1 MADVTG
7 SSGSSA
13 SSRPSAERGAGAIL
27 EAVSFAA
34 ERVFSAPWRDGI
46 DEVLARLG
54 QAAGLSRVYLF
65 EDLSTDVDGPRQR
78 LSHEWTAPGV
88 PSLSDFRFHRDP
100 PEQPSPQAWRAVLV
114 RGEMIHALVRDL
126 AEPER
131 SHFGEEGVLSVVG
144 APVFAGGRFWGEL
157 GFDDCTTERA
167 WSAEEIQA
175 LRTAAA
181 ILGASIHHEREE
193 AAVRDAE
200 ARYRTLVEQIPAVV
214 YIDALEGPST
224 TVYISPQTEEML
236 GFTQQQ
242 WLDDQQLL
250 SKHVHP
256 DDRARWR
263 ASVDHADA
271 TGEPLSLEYRI
282 LAADGRV
289 VWVHDEA
296 VLVKDAKDRPQFWHG
311 AMFDIT
317 ERKNAEQALL
327 EAFERE
333 REAAANLRTLDDMKN
348 TFLQAVSHELRT
360 PLTSILGS
368 ALTLERTDVELTAED
383 TRALVRG
390 VASNA
395 RKLYR
400 LLSDLLDLDRLGRGI
415 VEPNRQPT
423 DVSALA
429 RGVLAEVDV
438 LGDRPVHVEAVPVMV
453 AVDAAKVERI
463 VENLLVNAARH
474 TPDGTPVWLR
484 VMAEN
489 GGVLICVED
498 AGPGV
503 PEHLRE
509 IIFEPFR
516 QAAANRPHAP
526 GVGVGLALVA
536 RFAELHG
543 GQAWVQDRPGGGAS
557 FRVFLPGAVEVGVA

>member
-1 MADVTG
+1 VSESTG
-7 SSGSSA
+7 PTDSPASA
-13 SSRPSAERGAGAIL
+13 PTSAWDTGAIL

-34 ERVFSAPWRDGI
+34 ERVFSAPWREGI
-46 DEVLARLG
+46 DQVLQRLG

-65 EDLSTDVDGPRQR
+65 ENVQGGDADQLQR
-78 LSHEWTAPGV
+78 LSHEWTASGI
-88 PSLSDFRFHRDP
+88 PSLSSYRFHRDP
-100 PEQPSPQAWRAVLV
+100 AEQPAPEAWRAVLA
-114 RGEMIHALVRDL
+114 RGEMIHTLVRDL
-126 AEPER
+126 PEPER
-131 SHFGEEGVLSVVG
+131 SHFAEEGVLSIVA
-144 APVFAGGRFWGEL
+144 APVFAGGGFWGEI
-157 GFDDCTTERA
+157 GFDDCARERA
-167 WSAEEIQA
+167 WTGEEVQA

-193 AAVRDAE
+193 ANVRDAE

-214 YIDALEGPST
+214 YIDAVQGPST
-224 TVYISPQTEEML
+224 TLYISPQTEEML
-236 GFTQQQ
+236 GLAQRD
-242 WLDDQQLL
+242 WMDDPQLL

-256 DDRARWR
+256 EDRQRWR
-263 ASVDHADA
+263 ESVDHADA
-271 TGEPLSLEYRI
+271 TGDPLSLEYRI
-282 LAADGRV
+282 VAPDGRV

-296 VLVKDAKDRPQFWHG
+296 VLVKDGRGLPQFWHG

-317 ERKNAEQALL
+317 ERRTAEQALL
-327 EAFERE
+327 EAFQRE
-333 REAAANLRTLDDMKN
+333 REAAGRLRTLDEMKN

-368 ALTLERTDVELTAED
+368 ALTLERADLELTVDD
-383 TRALVRG
+383 TRGLVRG
-390 VASNA
+390 IASNA

-423 DVSALA
+423 DVAALA
-429 RGVLAEVDV
+429 RGVLDEVDV
-438 LGDRPVHVEAVPVMV
+438 LGDRPVHVDAPSLTL

-474 TPDGTPVWLR
+474 TPEGTDVWLR
-484 VMAEN
+484 VLSQD
-489 GGVLICVED
+489 GGVVICVED

-509 IIFEPFR
+509 TIFEPFR

-543 GQAWVQDRPGGGAS
+543 GNAWVQERVGGGAS
-557 FRVFLPGAVEVGVA
+557 FRVFLPGDAEAGVA

>member
-1 MADVTG
+1 VPESTGPAQPTG
-7 SSGSSA
+7 SA
-13 SSRPSAERGAGAIL
+13 PTVPRGAGAIL

-34 ERVFSAPWRDGI
+34 ERVFSAPWREGI
-46 DEVLARLG
+46 DEVLRRLG

-65 EDLSTDVDGPRQR
+65 ENVQGEDARPLQR
-78 LSHEWTAPGV
+78 LSHEWTAPGI
-88 PSLSDFRFHRDP
+88 PSLSGFRFHREP
-100 PEQPSPQAWRAVLV
+100 AEQPAPEMWRAVLA
-114 RGEMIHALVRDL
+114 RGEMIHTLVRDL
-126 AEPER
+126 PEPER
-131 SHFGEEGVLSVVG
+131 AHFAEEGVRSIVA
-144 APVFAGGRFWGEL
+144 APVFAGGGFWGEI
-157 GFDDCTTERA
+157 GFDDCARERV
-167 WSAEEIQA
+167 WSDEEVQA

-181 ILGASIHHEREE
+181 ILGSSIHHDREE
-193 AAVRDAE
+193 ANVRDAE

-214 YIDALEGPST
+214 YIDAGEGPNT
-224 TVYISPQTEEML
+224 TLYISPQTQEMFGL
-236 GFTQQQ
+236 SQQD
-242 WLDDQQLL
+242 WMDDPQLL

-256 DDRARWR
+256 EDRQRWR
-263 ASVDHADA
+263 ESIDRADA
-271 TGEPLSLEYRI
+271 TGEALNLEYRI
-282 LAADGRV
+282 VATDGRV

-296 VLVKDAKDRPQFWHG
+296 VLIKDPQGRPQFWHG

-317 ERKNAEQALL
+317 ERKAAEQALL

-333 REAAANLRTLDDMKN
+333 REAAARLRTLDEMKN

-368 ALTLERTDVELTAED
+368 ALTLERSDLELTLDD

-390 VASNA
+390 MASNA

-423 DVSALA
+423 DVAALA
-429 RGVLAEVDV
+429 RGVLEEVDV
-438 LGDRPVHVEAVPVMV
+438 LGGHPVQVDAPPLRMS
-453 AVDAAKVERI
+453 VDAAKVERI

-474 TPDGTPVWLR
+474 TPEGTPVWLR
-484 VMAEN
+484 VVPED

-509 IIFEPFR
+509 LIFEPFR

-543 GQAWVQDRPGGGAS
+543 GHAWVEERAGGGAS
-557 FRVFLPGAVEVGVA
+557 FRVFLAGEADVGVA